1 VLSIKLL
8 GDMDVSDPVTVQD
21 HGFNRGEIT
30 EVEKTL
36 DLVGNLINLMVTY
49 KGSKP

>member
-1 VLSIKLL
+1 MNVKFL
-8 GDMDVSDPVTVQD
+8 GDMDISEPITVQD

-36 DLVGNLINLMVTY
+36 DLAGNLIIL
-49 KGSKP
+49 